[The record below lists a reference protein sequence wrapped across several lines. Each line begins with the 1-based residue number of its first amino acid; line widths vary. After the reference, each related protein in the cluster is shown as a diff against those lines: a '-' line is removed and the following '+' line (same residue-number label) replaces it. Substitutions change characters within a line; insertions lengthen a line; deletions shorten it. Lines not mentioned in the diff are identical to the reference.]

1 MSLLRS
7 LATLLVALTLFL
19 VLGLLVLGTPRGSA
33 WLIDTIANLAGDR
46 LTVTGI
52 RGTLLEGLEA
62 DRLQLTAGRTTI
74 VVEPAELAMSW
85 PDLLRNRLRLTT
97 ARANLVRID
106 IAPRP
111 PDEPESLVAPLLLPV
126 TLAVDGLEI
135 QRLLIRNGVNRDAGT
150 VAGIVPVEIVEAE
163 IVEAEIGPVTLRGE
177 LSGGVVQFE
186 TLKADL
192 YGISAQAS
200 GTFGTGEPFAVDARV
215 GWQLA
220 DPVVTG
226 SGVLTGDLS
235 ALRFEQ
241 VVMVPSPVGVGG
253 VAQLLQ
259 DQPEIVAEARW
270 AGLQRPL
277 GEDPGLLLR
286 SPAGRLSVRGWVDR
300 FVAELEAGVRL
311 GDWPE
316 VQARAT
322 ASGTFTGETRA
333 LDLQSIRLDG
343 FGGQVTGSG
352 RVSLQDDLSGRLE
365 LRGRGIEPRFIDPR
379 FPGRV
384 DFRSTVE
391 FDDQG
396 NFRVQVPDASGT
408 LFGRPLRAA
417 GTVSRTAQDLVFDAV
432 RIRAGVNRLEFA
444 GRLTSPAVR
453 VRGGGGGQ
461 GLAGS
466 FRIDAPDL
474 ATLWP
479 DFEGQ
484 LRGTGK
490 IAGTTAQPS
499 LELDLAGSNL
509 ATRDLRLQSLQAR
522 GGVGSRQRLTLEVE
536 SEGLSW
542 SGRPLGNL
550 SLRVNGNLAAQTV
563 ELTLAGGE
571 VDVDLSSTGTYRNGL
586 ITQTIGTAL
595 VTVQGNDRWTLREP
609 ATLRVAG
616 ADVQLT
622 AHCWASG
629 ATELCLGD
637 GRYDSRGLSGAA
649 DLRQFALARLAPFL
663 PADIGL
669 TGTLAAAVTVQSAG
683 GRLTGNLRA
692 GLQDAVIT
700 WRVPDEEDVQTE
712 ISEFR
717 VSAAL
722 ADDVLEFD
730 AAVAESFGL
739 RLATTG
745 RITDPFGAT
754 PTIVADLSGGVP
766 DLASIG
772 PVVER
777 LVDVGD
783 IRGRITVAAAL
794 SGNARQ
800 PDISGGLQLEEGAF
814 TVPAAGITVD
824 RISLALEGREDGRV
838 ALKGN
843 ARSGK
848 GYVALDGALA
858 WRDQLVPTAEATVKG
873 RVIDVI
879 RLPEGLV
886 QVSPDVRVVLRDGQ
900 FRVSGDMLVPRAEI
914 RLKKLGQGAVQTS
927 PDTIVHGR
935 DVAAVANAP
944 PLFVLDD
951 LQVRLGKKV
960 TFEGFGLKTSLDGA
974 LLLNQSLAA
983 DPGLVTGSGV
993 ISLREGQFSA
1003 FGQKLAIERGSL
1015 LFSGVVTDPGLDV
1028 KASRDLTYEGRDVTV
1043 GVLLTGR
1050 LSRIETRV
1058 FSEPAMGELDALSY
1072 LTTGKPLSAAGAGD
1086 RSAVSGAAISLG
1098 LNQALPVVQQ
1108 LSSALKVDEV
1118 GVDTTAT
1125 GDTAVVIGEQLGKN
1139 LFIRYSYGVFDKL
1152 GTVKATYKL
1161 GRRISIE
1168 ASSGEEQA
1176 LDLIYSVTW

>member
-1 MSLLRS
+1 MNLVRS
-7 LATLLVALTLFL
+7 LATLLVALTILL
-19 VLGLLVLGTPRGSA
+19 VLGLLVLGTQRGSA
-33 WLIDTIANLAGDR
+33 WLIGTIADLAGDQ

-62 DRLQLTAGRTTI
+62 DRLQLTAGRTTLVI
-74 VVEPAELAMSW
+74 EPAELAMSW
-85 PDLLRNRLRLTT
+85 PDLLRNRLRLST
-97 ARANLVRID
+97 ARAALVRID

-111 PDEPESLVAPLLLPV
+111 ADEPESRVEPLVLPV
-126 TLAVDGLEI
+126 ILAADGLEI
-135 QRLLIRNGVNRDAGT
+135 QRLLIRNGVNRDEGT
-150 VAGIVPVEIVEAE
+150 VAEIVPVA
-163 IVEAEIGPVTLRGE
+163 IGPVTLRGE
-177 LSGGVVQFE
+177 LIDGVVQFE
-186 TLKADL
+186 MLKAEL
-192 YGISAQAS
+192 YGLSAQATGS
-200 GTFGTGEPFAVDARV
+200 FGTGEPFAIDAELQ
-215 GWQLA
+215 WQLT
-220 DPVVTG
+220 DPAVTG
-226 SGVLTGDLS
+226 SGALTGDLA

-241 VVMVPSPVGVGG
+241 VVLLPSPVGVGG
-253 VAQLLQ
+253 VARLLQ
-259 DQPEIVAEARW
+259 DAPEISAEARW
-270 AGLQRPL
+270 ADLQRPL
-277 GEDPGLLLR
+277 GADPGLLLR
-286 SPAGRLSVRGWVDR
+286 SPAGRLSVRGWTDR
-300 FVAELEAGVRL
+300 YVAKLDAGVRL

-322 ASGTFTGETRA
+322 ASGTLQGGARA
-333 LDLQSIRLDG
+333 LDIPSLQLDG
-343 FGGQVTGSG
+343 FGGQVVGSG
-352 RVSLQDDLSGRLE
+352 RVSLQDGLSGKLE
-365 LRGRGIEPRFIDPR
+365 LRGRGLDPRFIDPR

-384 DFRSTVE
+384 DFGSTVE
-391 FDDQG
+391 FDDRG
-396 NFRVQVPDASGT
+396 NFRLQIPTASGT

-417 GTVSRTAQDLVFDAV
+417 GTVSRKGQDLAFDAV
-432 RIRAGVNRLEFA
+432 RIQAGVNRVEFD
-444 GRLTSPAVR
+444 GRLTSPSAG
-453 VRGGGGGQ
+453 VRGRGRGQ

-479 DFEGQ
+479 DFQGQ
-484 LRGTGK
+484 LRGTGR

-509 ATRDLRLQSLQAR
+509 ATRDLRIQSLQAR
-522 GGVGSRQRLTLEVE
+522 GAVGSRQRLTLDVE
-536 SEGLSW
+536 SDGLSW
-542 SGRPLGNL
+542 SGTPLGNL
-550 SLRVNGNLAAQTV
+550 SLRVAGNLAAQTV
-563 ELTLAGGE
+563 ELALAGGD
-571 VDVDLSSTGTYRNGL
+571 VDVELRGTGTYRNGIL
-586 ITQTIGTAL
+586 TQTIGTGL
-595 VTVQGNDRWTLREP
+595 VTVNGNDRWTLREP
-609 ATLRVAG
+609 ATATVRVTGPAAG
-616 ADVQLT
+616 FT
-622 AHCWASG
+622 AHCWISG
-629 ATELCLGD
+629 ETELCLGD
-637 GRYDSRGLSGAA
+637 ARYDPQGFSGAA
-649 DLRQFALARLAPFL
+649 DLRQFALNRLDPWL

-669 TGTLAAAVTVQSAG
+669 TGMAAAAVTVQSAG
-683 GRLTGNLRA
+683 GRLTGSFRA
-692 GLQDAVIT
+692 GLEDALIT
-700 WRVPDEEDVQTE
+700 WRVPDDEDVQTE

-717 VSAAL
+717 VSAEL
-722 ADDVLEFD
+722 ADDVLDFD

-745 RITDPFGAT
+745 RITDPLGET
-754 PTIVADLSGGVP
+754 PTIVADLNGGVP

-772 PVVER
+772 PIVER

-783 IRGRITVAAAL
+783 IKGRITVAAAL
-794 SGNARQ
+794 SGKARQ
-800 PDISGGLQLEEGAF
+800 PDIAGGLQLEEGSF

-824 RISLALEGREDGRV
+824 RISLALEGREDGQV

-886 QVSPDVRVVLRDGQ
+886 QVSPDVRVVLRDNQ

-914 RLKKLGQGAVQTS
+914 RLKKIAQSAVQTS

-935 DVAAVANAP
+935 DVAVVEKAP

-960 TFEGFGLKTSLDGA
+960 SFEGFGLKTGLDGS

-993 ISLREGQFSA
+993 ISLRDGQFSA

-1118 GVDTTAT
+1118 GVDTTDT

-1168 ASSGEEQA
+1168 GSSGEEQA
-1176 LDLIYSVTW
+1176 LDLIYSINW

>member
-1 MSLLRS
+1 MNLVRS
-7 LATLLVALTLFL
+7 LATLLVALTILL
-19 VLGLLVLGTPRGSA
+19 VLGLLVLGTQRGSA
-33 WLIDTIANLAGDR
+33 WLIGTIADLAGDQ

-74 VVEPAELAMSW
+74 VIEPAELAMSW
-85 PDLLRNRLRLTT
+85 PDLLRNRLRLAT
-97 ARANLVRID
+97 ARAALVRID

-111 PDEPESLVAPLLLPV
+111 PDEPESLVEPLLLPV

-150 VAGIVPVEIVEAE
+150 VAEIAPVA
-163 IVEAEIGPVTLRGE
+163 IGPVILRGE
-177 LSGGVVQFE
+177 LIDGVVQFE
-186 TLKADL
+186 TLNAEL
-192 YGISAQAS
+192 YGISAQAT
-200 GTFGTGEPFAVDARV
+200 GTFGTGEPFAIDAELQ
-215 GWQLA
+215 WQLA

-226 SGVLTGDLS
+226 SGALTGDLA

-241 VVMVPSPVGVGG
+241 VVLLPSPVGVGG
-253 VAQLLQ
+253 LARLLQ
-259 DQPEIVAEARW
+259 DAPEISAEARW
-270 AGLQRPL
+270 ADLQRPL

-286 SPAGRLSVRGWVDR
+286 SPAGRLSVQGWTDR
-300 FVAELEAGVRL
+300 YVAALEAGVRL

-316 VQARAT
+316 VQARVT
-322 ASGTFTGETRA
+322 ASGTLDGEVGP
-333 LDLQSIRLDG
+333 LEIQSLVLNG
-343 FGGQVTGSG
+343 FGGQVSGTG
-352 RVSLQDDLSGRLE
+352 RISLQEPLVGSLK
-365 LRGRGIEPRFIDPR
+365 LRGRGIEPRFIEPR
-379 FPGRV
+379 LPGRV
-384 DFRSTVE
+384 AFRGTAE
-391 FDDQG
+391 FDSLG
-396 NFRVQVPDASGT
+396 NFRVQLPEAGGT
-408 LFGRPLRAA
+408 LFGKPLRAS
-417 GTVSRTAQDLVFDAV
+417 GTVSRKGEILAFDNLRV
-432 RIRAGVNRLEFA
+432 QAGVNRLEF
-444 GRLTSPAVR
+444 GGKLSGQRLTGQFR
-453 VRGGGGGQ
+453 V
-461 GLAGS
+461 A
-466 FRIDAPDL
+466 APDL

-479 DFEGQ
+479 DFQGQ
-484 LRGTGK
+484 LRGTGTLG
-490 IAGTTAQPS
+490 GTPARPS
-499 LELDLAGSNL
+499 LALDLAGSDLVTGDWRIESFEVRGGLGERQQL
-509 ATRDLRLQSLQAR
+509 AIDLR
-522 GGVGSRQRLTLEVE
+522 
-536 SEGLSW
+536 SEGLAW
-542 SGRPLGNL
+542 NQTLLG
-550 SLRVNGNLAAQTV
+550 SLRVGVAGRPDAQTV
-563 ELTLAGGE
+563 EVALTGGAVE
-571 VDVDLSSTGTYRNGL
+571 AELSAAGTYRNGIL
-586 ITQTIGTAL
+586 TQTIGTGL
-595 VTVQGNDRWTLREP
+595 VTVNGNDQWTLREP
-609 ATLRVAG
+609 ATATVRVAG
-616 ADVQLT
+616 PAAGLT
-622 AHCWASG
+622 AHCWTSG
-629 ATELCLGD
+629 EMELCLGD
-637 GRYDSRGLSGAA
+637 GRYDQKGFSGAA
-649 DLRQFALARLAPFL
+649 DLRRLALARLAPWL

-669 TGTLAAAVTVQSAG
+669 TGMAAAAVTVESAG
-683 GRLTGNLRA
+683 GRLTGSFRA
-692 GLQDAVIT
+692 GLEDALIT
-700 WRVPDEEDVQTE
+700 WRVPDDEDVQTE

-722 ADDVLEFD
+722 ADDVLDFE
-730 AAVAESFGL
+730 AAVAEGFGL

-745 RITDPFGAT
+745 RITDPFGET
-754 PTIVADLSGGVP
+754 PTIAADLNGGVP

-772 PVVER
+772 PIVER

-783 IRGRITVAAAL
+783 IKGRITVAAVL
-794 SGNARQ
+794 SGKARQ
-800 PDISGGLQLEEGAF
+800 PDISGGLQLEEGAL

-824 RISLALEGREDGRV
+824 RISLALEGQEDGQV

-900 FRVSGDMLVPRAEI
+900 FRVSGDMLVPRAAI
-914 RLKKLGQGAVQTS
+914 RLKKLAQSAVQTS

-935 DVAAVANAP
+935 DVAAVEKTP

-960 TFEGFGLKTSLDGA
+960 SFEGFGLKTGLDGA

-993 ISLREGQFSA
+993 ISLRAGQFSA

-1028 KASRDLTYEGRDVTV
+1028 KASRALTYEGRDVTV

-1058 FSEPAMGELDALSY
+1058 FAEPAMGELDALSY

-1118 GVDTTAT
+1118 GVDTTDT

-1168 ASSGEEQA
+1168 GSSGEEQA
-1176 LDLIYSVTW
+1176 LDLIYSINW